1 MAEQKPASK
10 KKGCLG
16 CSLPL
21 AISLIVIVVAL
32 SVFGFLGG
40 AIGSKLFPGIHLPS
54 WLSVP
59 TPTVELPAETIFHL
73 GPLPVT
79 NTILTSWITILL
91 LLLISFTVT
100 RKPKLVPSRI
110 QSLLEFALEWVYN
123 LCKDVAGEKN
133 GRAFFPIVTTIFL
146 FVLFNAWMNLIPGFG
161 SVMVHQG
168 EITFPLLRGANTD
181 INTPLALSIISF
193 VFVTYY
199 GLKNTK
205 LGFLKQFFN
214 GERFTKGWIKLF
226 KGQVKSGFGDIL
238 FGLVDGFVGLLEL
251 ISYFIRLVSFTF
263 RLFGNMTGG
272 EILVLMFLYLFTWV
286 FFGAVQFIYGFEL
299 LIGAVQALVFAGLTL
314 VFATMASTA
323 HEGEEHEEAKH
334 S

>member
-1 MAEQKPASK
+1 MAEQKPASKSK

-21 AISLIVIVVAL
+21 AISLIVVVVAL

-40 AIGSKLFPGIHLPS
+40 GIGSKLFSGIHLPS

-59 TPTVELPAETIFHL
+59 KPTVELPAETIFHL

-91 LLLISFTVT
+91 LLIITFTVT
-100 RKPKLVPSRI
+100 RKPRLIPSRI

-133 GRAFFPIVTTIFL
+133 GRKFFPIITTIFL

-161 SVMVHQG
+161 SIMVHEH
-168 EITFPLLRGANTD
+168 EIEFPLLRGANTD

-193 VFVTYY
+193 VFVTFY
-199 GLKNTK
+199 GLKNGK
-205 LGFLKQFFN
+205 LGFLKQFAN
-214 GERFTKGWIKLF
+214 AGRFFKSWGLLF
-226 KGQVKSGFGDIL
+226 RGKFKSGFGSLFFGIIDI
-238 FGLVDGFVGLLEL
+238 FVSFLEL
-251 ISYFIRLVSFTF
+251 LSYFIRLVSFTF

-272 EILVLMFLYLFTWV
+272 EILVMMFLYLFTWV
-286 FFGAVQFIYGFEL
+286 CFGAVQFIYGFEL

-314 VFATMASTA
+314 VFATMASTS
-323 HEGEEHEEAKH
+323 HEEEEH
-334 S
+334 

>member
-1 MAEQKPASK
+1 VEEQKPAPK

-16 CSLPL
+16 CALPV
-21 AISLIVIVVAL
+21 AISLIIIVVAL

-40 AIGSKLFPGIHLPS
+40 AIGQKIFPNLNLPS

-59 TPTVELPAETIFHL
+59 KPTIQLPAEAIFHL

-79 NTILTSWITILL
+79 NTIITSWLTIVV
-91 LLLISFTVT
+91 LLIITFTVT
-100 RKPKLVPSRI
+100 RKPRLIPSRI

-133 GRAFFPIVTTIFL
+133 GRKFFPIVTTIFL

-161 SVMVHQG
+161 SIMVYKDDVA
-168 EITFPLLRGANTD
+168 FPLLRGANTD
-181 INTPLALSIISF
+181 INTALALALISL

-199 GLKNTK
+199 GFKNGK
-205 LGFLKQFFN
+205 LGFVKQYVN
-214 GERFTKGWIKLF
+214 VGRFCRAWGKLF
-226 KGQVKSGFGDIL
+226 KGKLKSGFGDL
-238 FGLVDGFVGLLEL
+238 FFGGLDIFVGILEL
-251 ISYFIRLVSFTF
+251 LSYFIRVVSFTF

-286 FFGAVQFIYGFEL
+286 AFGAVQFIYGFEL

-314 VFATMASTA
+314 VFATMASTS
-323 HEGEEHEEAKH
+323 HEGEAL
-334 S
+334 